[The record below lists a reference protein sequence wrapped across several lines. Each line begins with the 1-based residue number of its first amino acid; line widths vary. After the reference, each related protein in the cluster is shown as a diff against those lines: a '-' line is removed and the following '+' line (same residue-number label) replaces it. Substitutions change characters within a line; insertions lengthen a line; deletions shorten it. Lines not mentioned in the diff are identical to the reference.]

1 MINNA
6 EALGLR
12 LKEGGL
18 RLVSGGTDNHMVL
31 VDLTP
36 MDISGKQ
43 AEESLGRANIV
54 VNRNAIPFDKKPP
67 RQASGMR
74 LGTPSVTTRGMDGE
88 TINIIGDLILEVIN
102 NLGDNDVEK
111 RVKNEVLQLTRQFP
125 VPGVD

>member
-1 MINNA
+1 M
-6 EALGLR
+6 
-12 LKEGGL
+12 
-18 RLVSGGTDNHMVL
+18 
-31 VDLTP
+31 
-36 MDISGKQ
+36 
-43 AEESLGRANIV
+43 

>member
-1 MINNA
+1 
-6 EALGLR
+6 
-12 LKEGGL
+12 
-18 RLVSGGTDNHMVL
+18 MVL